1 MFTRWVKISKHGC
14 RSFFSIQIWYISNRE
29 IVERICSPCSVD
41 QPAYKAVELLKL
53 SESLT
58 FEEFTA
64 KLVERFDSGETKE
77 YYKMQLRARCQRPNE
92 FFEVFAD
99 NVMALVENA
108 KAVYSFKVEL
118 TRDQFIQGVAISN
131 DLREKVFM
139 SQPGSLVEA
148 VRVVRR

>member
-1 MFTRWVKISKHGC
+1 MFNRWVKISKHGC

-64 KLVERFDSGETKE
+64 KLVERFDSGKTKE

-99 NVMALVENA
+99 NVMALVKNA
-108 KAVYSFKVEL
+108 KGGL
-118 TRDQFIQGVAISN
+118 FIQGGTGKRSVHSRSGN
-131 DLREKVFM
+131 
-139 SQPGSLVEA
+139 QQ
-148 VRVVRR
+148 